1 MAFAVQDLSRK
12 HIGEGDIIQ
21 ILNDTVKLTREILNN
36 CYIRGKDSAKV
47 NILNAYFDLLNEA
60 TEKEM
65 EKVTKKRVQ
74 KKQNPVRVKAWTTA
88 DGGMGSLHRVS
99 LELEGDKVVN
109 VIKHPEDMPH
119 IVYAKILREMQYES
133 KED

>member
-1 MAFAVQDLSRK
+1 VSESKYLKKNFERMAFAVQDLSRK

-65 EKVTKKRVQ
+65 GVRDGKSDKKESS
-74 KKQNPVRVKAWTTA
+74 KK
-88 DGGMGSLHRVS
+88 
-99 LELEGDKVVN
+99 
-109 VIKHPEDMPH
+109 
-119 IVYAKILREMQYES
+119 AKSS
-133 KED
+133 KG

>member
-1 MAFAVQDLSRK
+1 
-12 HIGEGDIIQ
+12 
-21 ILNDTVKLTREILNN
+21 
-36 CYIRGKDSAKV
+36 
-47 NILNAYFDLLNEA
+47 
-60 TEKEM
+60 M